1 MKHTLLE
8 LLYEA
13 IEKEKGLA
21 VETTDPK
28 ALRARLYTILR
39 EEKLPLSLTVVADEV
54 WILRKEMKSE

>member
-28 ALRARLYTILR
+28 ALRARLYPILR

>member
-13 IEKEKGLA
+13 MEKEKGLA

-28 ALRARLYTILR
+28 GLRARLYRILK
-39 EEKLPLSLTVVADEV
+39 EEKLPLSLTIVADEV
-54 WILRKEMKSE
+54 WILRKEIKSE